1 MVAEPISDIDP
12 VRPDETILE
21 KTALVL
27 RKGGLV
33 VAPTETRYGLLIRAD
48 RQALLERLY
57 QVKKRDLN
65 QATAI
70 LVRSREE
77 LAILGVLTP
86 SARLLSAT
94 FLPGPLTLV
103 LSARQDWTPPRVVE
117 GKIGLRWSSSPV
129 IEGLLSRLDFPLTA
143 TSANIS
149 GLGEP
154 TGVEEIE
161 SQFGNLVDMYLDAG
175 PLTGLTS
182 TVVDCSTEPVG
193 ILREGAV
200 ARKDIEKL
208 LNQLDD

>member
-1 MVAEPISDIDP
+1 M
-12 VRPDETILE
+12 
-21 KTALVL
+21 
-27 RKGGLV
+27 
-33 VAPTETRYGLLIRAD
+33 VAPTETRYGLLARAD
-48 RQALLERLY
+48 RQAPLERVY
-57 QVKKRDLN
+57 RVKKRSLN

-86 SARLLSAT
+86 AARRLSTA

-103 LSARQDWTPPRVVE
+103 LTARQDWPPPRVVD
-117 GKIGLRWSSSPV
+117 GKIGLRLSSSPV

-149 GLGEP
+149 GQADP
-154 TGVEEIE
+154 DGVEEIV
-161 SQFGNLVDMYLDAG
+161 SQFGDLVDLYLDAG

-182 TVVDCSTEPVG
+182 TVVDCSVDPAE

-200 ARKDIEKL
+200 ARKDIESL
-208 LNQLDD
+208 LSRIDG